1 MSPDLHLGVD
11 VGGTNTDAVIMDQG
25 CALLAS
31 AKVPTPHDIRRGI
44 EDAVDAV
51 LRVSRVDPTRLR
63 RVMVGTTQATNAIIE
78 RRALRKVA
86 VIRLGGPF
94 TAAVPPL
101 STWPEDLRAAVSAG
115 EIIVAGGC
123 GYDGEELSPLDRDA
137 IARFAAGTAGTANA
151 VAITGVFSSIS
162 PEHELRAAEIVQR
175 ELGDVEICLSHEIGT
190 IGLIERENAT
200 VLNAAL
206 ISVAGSVAGALDVAL
221 AGRNVVADLFFTQND
236 GTLMALEFALR
247 FPVLT
252 IASGPANS
260 MRGAAF
266 LSGVDDAVVVDVGG
280 SSADIGVLVR
290 GFPHE
295 SSSPVAIGAVETNF
309 RMPDILSVRLGGGTR
324 INVAGR
330 HARLGESVGNRL
342 ATEALVFGG
351 STATLTDAAVDAGR
365 MDLGT
370 HRVPLSRRESLAS
383 ALAEAEAVIADGV
396 DRMRLTSEPWPL
408 VVVGGAG
415 ALVPDHVIGV
425 SEVIRPVNRDVAN
438 AIGAAIAPV
447 SGSAERICPNRP
459 DRKSVAIDDACDEAF
474 ARAVRAGADPRRVEI
489 VEVDEVPFSYLV
501 DPAVRIRVRAVGALL
516 DSPIKSRRPDYV

>member
-1 MSPDLHLGVD
+1 
-11 VGGTNTDAVIMDQG
+11 MDQG

-151 VAITGVFSSIS
+151 VAITGVFSS
-162 PEHELRAAEIVQR
+162 IVQR

-383 ALAEAEAVIADGV
+383 ALAEAEAARRRG
-396 DRMRLTSEPWPL
+396 RR
-408 VVVGGAG
+408 GG
-415 ALVPDHVIGV
+415 P
-425 SEVIRPVNRDVAN
+425 RP
-438 AIGAAIAPV
+438 
-447 SGSAERICPNRP
+447 RP
-459 DRKSVAIDDACDEAF
+459 RH
-474 ARAVRAGADPRRVEI
+474 RRQ
-489 VEVDEVPFSYLV
+489 
-501 DPAVRIRVRAVGALL
+501 
-516 DSPIKSRRPDYV
+516 